1 MYSRDTGRGDSR
13 GGGARKG
20 LWRNWLDFE
29 AIGFWAVRR
38 GLGTAQKPF
47 PLPPKPPPASS
58 PLCAMRAQHAD
69 PPLKKIVLHPDAL
82 ASLRNLNLS
91 MGML

>member
-1 MYSRDTGRGDSR
+1 
-13 GGGARKG
+13 
-20 LWRNWLDFE
+20 
-29 AIGFWAVRR
+29 
-38 GLGTAQKPF
+38 
-47 PLPPKPPPASS
+47 
-58 PLCAMRAQHAD
+58 MRAQHAD